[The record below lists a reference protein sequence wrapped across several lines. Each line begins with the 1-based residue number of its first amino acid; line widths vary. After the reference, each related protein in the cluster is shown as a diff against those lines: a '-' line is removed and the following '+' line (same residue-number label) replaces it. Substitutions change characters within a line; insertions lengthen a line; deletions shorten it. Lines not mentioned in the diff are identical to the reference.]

1 MHGINAVSLL
11 LLFFFPKYFFGQAC
25 MKKKIKPIAS
35 LVIVS
40 WVDPGF
46 DGGSCWENM
55 PTVGR
60 ELDEGQSYHR

>member
-11 LLFFFPKYFFGQAC
+11 LLYFFQKFFFWTSMYE
-25 MKKKIKPIAS
+25 KKIKPIAS

-40 WVDPGF
+40 WVDLGF
-46 DGGSCWENM
+46 DVGSCWENM

-60 ELDEGQSYHR
+60 ELDEGQSHHR